1 MARNRYWGK
10 SGKHLAHRN
19 SPNTFWWPVHRAGIH
34 QLVLI
39 PWKSSHGIMGH
50 PSSGLE
56 MMEPF
61 HCVFHFRRN
70 RILPKPF
77 VSVLSQNGTLSVADR
92 RGKEVPGSVW
102 LPKCLSGLPTSL
114 ADTSKQSVLTLV
126 RCETGKVRRETWVR
140 RFSSCLWG
148 VPDRCPPSPENLFL
162 WKSRLHPYIFVTQET
177 AWSMMGH
184 SKTRKYPE

>member
-1 MARNRYWGK
+1 
-10 SGKHLAHRN
+10 
-19 SPNTFWWPVHRAGIH
+19 
-34 QLVLI
+34 
-39 PWKSSHGIMGH
+39 
-50 PSSGLE
+50 

-92 RGKEVPGSVW
+92 RGREVPGSVW

-126 RCETGKVRRETWVR
+126 RCETGKVRRET
-140 RFSSCLWG
+140 
-148 VPDRCPPSPENLFL
+148 
-162 WKSRLHPYIFVTQET
+162 
-177 AWSMMGH
+177 
-184 SKTRKYPE
+184 